1 MRTFLID
8 GYNLLHAAG
17 FAGAGRAGRLEKS
30 RTKLLDWI
38 TDAAPVKAGTAR
50 VRVVFDAQHG
60 TGDDRER
67 PYRSISVRFA
77 VRQTA
82 DDLIETLLAS
92 EPVPASVTVV
102 SNDTRVRES
111 ARRRG
116 AAGWSCEAF
125 TDWLLTGFPGPGTSP
140 APVAPSP
147 EKPDGPAP
155 AAEVAELLTAFG
167 EPKARPPRRRP

>member
-1 MRTFLID
+1 VRTFLID
-8 GYNLLHAAG
+8 GYNLLHAVG
-17 FAGAGRAGRLEKS
+17 FAGPGRWEKRRL
-30 RTKLLDWI
+30 KLLDWI
-38 TDAAPVKAGTAR
+38 ADAAPVRAGTAR

-67 PYRSISVRFA
+67 PHRSVLVRFA

-92 EPVPASVTVV
+92 ESAPSTVAVV
-102 SNDTRVRES
+102 SNDGRVREA

-125 TDWLLTGFPGPGTSP
+125 TDWLVTGSPGPGASP
-140 APVAPSP
+140 APPADPPP

-155 AAEVAELLTAFG
+155 AEVEALLAAFG
-167 EPKARPPRRRP
+167 QTKAGSPRRRP